1 MSETFNNGSKDGIDV
16 NYHQYNVNMA
26 FHNQSMMSPQNNV
39 NMDYSINQQQQVQYP
54 ATLQAGASDVLKVCL
69 KKRRMHLYLSHE
81 LLDICAK

>member
-1 MSETFNNGSKDGIDV
+1 MSETFNNGSKDGLDV
-16 NYHQYNVNMA
+16 NYHQNNVNMV
-26 FHNQSMMSPQNNV
+26 FHNQSMRSPQ